1 MNKFLSI
8 IIIFFSLISNTIANP
23 SIQAR
28 TGILMDYHSGEIL
41 FELDPDAQIY
51 PASMTKIMTSIVAF
65 DLIKKKVISNDDKVL
80 VIHTGGLQGIKGM
93 NRYLKKNNFDLIL

>member
-28 TGILMDYHSGEIL
+28 TGILIDYHSGEIL
-41 FELDPDAQIY
+41 FELEFDEFI
-51 PASMTKIMTSIVAF
+51 KLSI
-65 DLIKKKVISNDDKVL
+65 SEDKLLFEVL
-80 VIHTGGLQGIKGM
+80 FEL
-93 NRYLKKNNFDLIL
+93 DE